1 MSRARTF
8 ADLATAS
15 EEGSLS
21 NKNIIYNGDMAV
33 AQRATSVTGIT
44 SCGTNYFT
52 CDRWGICEAGDATI
66 TIAQSSVS
74 PEGFNNSLK
83 LDVTTADT
91 SLATTQYMSFFQKF
105 EGLDL
110 QQLNWGTSNA
120 KSVTLSF
127 HVKSNKTGTYVVN
140 LTAADATNKYQSQ
153 TYTIDSADTWE
164 KKTITYIGETTTAIP
179 DDNTDGALLE
189 WGLASG
195 TAYTS
200 GGATGK
206 AWSSAVTSYFGGLNV
221 NILDHTDNEFLL
233 TGVQLEV
240 GQVATP
246 FEHID
251 FATNLAKCQRY
262 YQKSYN
268 YGTAPGTGTTVG
280 EIGNDGNPSSGSNT
294 GQLIDF
300 HSFYCEMRDTPTMTF
315 YDIAGT
321 SGKVS
326 TVKHGT
332 NEYNG
337 ETGDVFRGGAKNYS
351 VQRPATGN
359 DVNSIRWHFTA
370 TAEL

>member
-246 FEHID
+246 FKHESFGD
-251 FATNLAKCQRY
+251 NLARCQRY
-262 YQKSYN
+262 YYVHASGDNDPIGSGVAEAAAASGWFAHFPVSMRTEPSLEVVEATDYYQTFGGGATDNFTGMLLADVSEVAAYLYN
-268 YGTAPGTGTTVG
+268 
-280 EIGNDGNPSSGSNT
+280 N
-294 GQLIDF
+294 
-300 HSFYCEMRDTPTMTF
+300 
-315 YDIAGT
+315 
-321 SGKVS
+321 SGKGAGGNTAGRGILAV
-326 TVKHGT
+326 T
-332 NEYNG
+332 NNAS
-337 ETGDVFRGGAKNYS
+337 AKVAFN
-351 VQRPATGN
+351 A
-359 DVNSIRWHFTA
+359 D
-370 TAEL
+370 L